1 MKLPPNAAGMDSFGI
16 PLIAISAA
24 FADVIGTSPK
34 TSAKE
39 NETTRASIPRADFI
53 RRAIDTSDASLPW

>member
-1 MKLPPNAAGMDSFGI
+1 MDSFGI

-39 NETTRASIPRADFI
+39 NETLGQVFHVPIS
-53 RRAIDTSDASLPW
+53 

>member
-1 MKLPPNAAGMDSFGI
+1 MDSFGI

-53 RRAIDTSDASLPW
+53 RRAIDASDASLPW